1 MQHNLKTYVI
11 MNEKELQSYIK
22 ELETALFLTSRDKV
36 SWQVIEQI
44 VNNNFSLDFKQRLLN
59 NTNKLIIQNSLS
71 LKTDLEKAL
80 NATF

>member
-1 MQHNLKTYVI
+1 

>member
-1 MQHNLKTYVI
+1 

-71 LKTDLEKAL
+71 LKLI
-80 NATF
+80 

>member
-1 MQHNLKTYVI
+1 MQHNPKTYVI

-22 ELETALFLTSRDKV
+22 ELEKALFLTSRDKV

>member
-22 ELETALFLTSRDKV
+22 ELETALFLTSMDKV

>member
-1 MQHNLKTYVI
+1 

-71 LKTDLEKAL
+71 LKTDLEKVL

>member
-1 MQHNLKTYVI
+1 MQHNPKTYVI

-22 ELETALFLTSRDKV
+22 ELETALFLTSRDKA